1 MELIIIMIIVIAIA
15 RSEKPKKELKKKKR
29 KKRGSFLN
37 MFFLEKN
44 PFMKDSAMM
53 VVNFMSNLK
62 INSFL
67 DSILCVYRIVYAR
80 EPSVYQLLMLATSRI
95 LA

>member
-1 MELIIIMIIVIAIA
+1 MIIVIAIA

-62 INSFL
+62 IIVFWIQYCV
-67 DSILCVYRIVYAR
+67 SIELFTHESQVC
-80 EPSVYQLLMLATSRI
+80 TSC
-95 LA
+95 

>member
-29 KKRGSFLN
+29 KKRGSFL
-37 MFFLEKN
+37 EKN

-62 INSFL
+62 INSFFGFN
-67 DSILCVYRIVYAR
+67 IVC
-80 EPSVYQLLMLATSRI
+80 L
-95 LA
+95 

>member
-15 RSEKPKKELKKKKR
+15 RSEKPKKELKKKAQEK
-29 KKRGSFLN
+29 GIVFEYVL
-37 MFFLEKN
+37 FLEKN

-62 INSFL
+62 INSFFGFN
-67 DSILCVYRIVYAR
+67 IVC
-80 EPSVYQLLMLATSRI
+80 L
-95 LA
+95 

>member
-1 MELIIIMIIVIAIA
+1 
-15 RSEKPKKELKKKKR
+15 
-29 KKRGSFLN
+29 
-37 MFFLEKN
+37 
-44 PFMKDSAMM
+44 MKDSAMM